1 MILPFNDSGILV
13 EADIRSIEHR
23 LGAIM
28 TKLGFK
34 KERKGHES
42 RRGYWVREH
51 LQPEIDQMRSP
62 EVF

>member
-1 MILPFNDSGILV
+1 MDRECKNVNRMMGLSHDN
-13 EADIRSIEHR
+13 RR

-34 KERKGHES
+34 KERKGHEC

-51 LQPEIDQMRSP
+51 LQTEIDQMRSP
-62 EVF
+62 DVF